1 MHPQLDRNRFD
12 SCEKLMDALEECH
25 KAEFLKK
32 AMGMCNFE
40 KDELTKCL
48 HVQRTEDAKQRII
61 QSREKQKAFHE
72 QQRKREEEL
81 YGKNGYLKKVIEME
95 ASKRH

>member
-1 MHPQLDRNRFD
+1 
-12 SCEKLMDALEECH
+12 MDALEECH

-48 HVQRTEDAKQRII
+48 HTQRTEDAKLRIKA
-61 QSREKQKAFHE
+61 SREKQKIL
-72 QQRKREEEL
+72 QQRQKEREEAL
-81 YGKNGYLKKVIEME
+81 YGKNGYLKKVVELE
-95 ASKRH
+95 AQKRQ

>member
-40 KDELTKCL
+40 KDELTKCI
-48 HVQRTEDAKQRII
+48 HAQRSDDAKARIRA
-61 QSREKQKAFHE
+61 SREKQKVLKE
-72 QQRKREEEL
+72 QQKKRDEEL
-81 YGKNGYLKKVIEME
+81 YGKNNYLKKVIEME
-95 ASKRH
+95 ALKRQ

>member
-25 KAEFLKK
+25 RAEFVKK
-32 AMGMCNFE
+32 AFGMCNFE

-48 HVQRTEDAKQRII
+48 HTQRTDDARLRI
-61 QSREKQKAFHE
+61 QESRQKQKALQE
-72 QQRKREEEL
+72 RQKKAEEEL
-81 YGKNGYLKKVIEME
+81 YGKNNYLKKVVEME
-95 ASKRH
+95 ASKR

>member
-12 SCEKLMDALEECH
+12 TCEALMDALEECH

-40 KDELTKCL
+40 KDELTKCI
-48 HVQRTEDAKQRII
+48 HAQRTEDAKARIRI
-61 QSREKQKAFHE
+61 SREKQKAMQE
-72 QQRKREEEL
+72 KQKKREEEL
-81 YGKNGYLKKVIEME
+81 YGKNGYLKKVIELE
-95 ASKRH
+95 AQKRQ